1 MANWLRT
8 QLAQDHWW
16 SPWKSRKLVEHVHQ
30 KEPLWEGQRLRIRS
44 GDTDAVVVDAYD
56 HDDETMMKIIMK
68 MMMMMIHHLKLED
81 RSFVAGKVEFFH
93 VRARALHFVRKKYI
107 NSCSFHCFILSMWNS
122 KLQGVFFTVPPYKW
136 LSIKQKL
143 KYPTCSATFSPRE
156 F

>member
-1 MANWLRT
+1 MAIASFFFWNPLMANWLRT

-16 SPWKSRKLVEHVHQ
+16 SPWKSRKLVEHIHQ

-68 MMMMMIHHLKLED
+68 MMMMMMMMMMMIHHLKLED

-93 VRARALHFVRKKYI
+93 VRARALHFGRKKYI
-107 NSCSFHCFILSMWNS
+107 TSCSFHCFILSMWNS
-122 KLQGVFFTVPPYKW
+122 KLQGVFLLFRP
-136 LSIKQKL
+136 IIND
-143 KYPTCSATFSPRE
+143 
-156 F
+156 